1 MNHVKRVLLTTYQIR
16 RIYEDTHRNNGRETG
31 LIYATLVDLDVLKA
45 TDFPVEDLLLSLHDF
60 SKKQG
65 WS

>member
-1 MNHVKRVLLTTYQIR
+1 MNNVKRILLTTYQIR
-16 RIYEDTHRNNGRETG
+16 RKYEDTHRNYGRNTG

-45 TDFPVEDLLLSLHDF
+45 TDFPVEDLLLDLNDF